1 MGKPTT
7 PAMGLP
13 FASVSFLSEAA
24 IDSTAA
30 SVTVVQGIGGMCIRV
45 YMLWL
50 VLGAAANLTFKDEAT
65 GFSGALPM
73 LANGSIFMPF
83 SLAPWFTCTPGASF
97 VLAQS
102 GSVQLSGR
110 VYYVQEMAQ

>member
-13 FASVSFLSEAA
+13 FQTAWNLSEVA

-30 SVTVVQGIGGMCIRV
+30 SITVIAGIGGMCIRV

-50 VLGAAANLTFKDEAT
+50 VQGGVANITFKDGAT
-65 GFSGALPM
+65 AFSGAIPM

-83 SLAPWFTCTPGASF
+83 SLAPWFTCSIGSAF

-102 GSVQLSGR
+102 GVVQLSGR
-110 VYYVQEMAQ
+110 VYYVHELAQ